1 MALTILYGSSISVKN
16 ESLYD
21 TILREAK
28 KHPECSYV
36 LLVPEQASLY
46 TQEEMVRRA
55 ENHALMNIDVLTFN
69 RLSYRVFE
77 ELREPGRQILDDTGQ
92 LMLLRLVVREMEN
105 ELLVLRKNIRK
116 QGFLE
121 ELKSLFSELAQ
132 YNVSPER
139 LLDSA
144 KKLPGHPALQRKIG
158 EISQLYGAFL
168 ARLHRD
174 YEMAEERLVRLA
186 KLLPSW
192 GAASDTVFALTGFT
206 GFTPPQEA
214 VIEALL
220 PRCRDLVL
228 SADLG
233 SGAVLSEQQ
242 DEDSLFRMSA
252 VMCAR
257 IRELAI
263 ENSIPV
269 TERTVTGLREVSDTV
284 QKIEAGLYRW
294 PQPMFPDSGAGLR
307 IVCAKSPEEEV
318 CVLIG
323 EILEK
328 LRAGYRLRDMAVIS
342 GDPSRYH
349 DEMEERMRELSL
361 PVFFD

>member
-21 TILREAK
+21 TILREAQ

-55 ENHALMNIDVLTFN
+55 ENHALMNIG
-69 RLSYRVFE
+69 
-77 ELREPGRQILDDTGQ
+77 EPGRQILDDTGK

-192 GAASDTVFALTGFT
+192 GAASDTVFALPGFT

-214 VIEALL
+214 VI
-220 PRCRDLVL
+220 
-228 SADLG
+228 
-233 SGAVLSEQQ
+233 
-242 DEDSLFRMSA
+242 
-252 VMCAR
+252 
-257 IRELAI
+257 
-263 ENSIPV
+263 
-269 TERTVTGLREVSDTV
+269 
-284 QKIEAGLYRW
+284 
-294 PQPMFPDSGAGLR
+294 
-307 IVCAKSPEEEV
+307 
-318 CVLIG
+318 
-323 EILEK
+323 
-328 LRAGYRLRDMAVIS
+328 
-342 GDPSRYH
+342 
-349 DEMEERMRELSL
+349 
-361 PVFFD
+361 